1 MSSTPPFG
9 FFDPEMLA
17 TLEQTFLATLEQ
29 TFNATWPVLEAHE
42 PCLDS
47 EKETEL
53 KLGLSQ
59 TLVALVAE
67 GVTDADRL
75 RKFALERLPLTPGP
89 AASSFTAKLQPT

>member
-1 MSSTPPFG
+1 MSSSNPVFG
-9 FFDPEMLA
+9 FFDPNMLA
-17 TLEQTFLATLEQ
+17 ILEQ

-47 EKETEL
+47 EKEAEL

-59 TLVALVAE
+59 TLVSLVAE

-75 RKFALERLPLTPGP
+75 RKFALERIPLMPHRP
-89 AASSFTAKLQPT
+89 ADSLIK

>member
-9 FFDPEMLA
+9 FFDPDM
-17 TLEQTFLATLEQ
+17 LATLEQ

-42 PCLDS
+42 PLLNS
-47 EKETEL
+47 EREAEL
-53 KLGLSQ
+53 KLGLSR

-75 RKFALERLPLTPGP
+75 RKFALERLPLTQHAPEH
-89 AASSFTAKLQPT
+89 SSPTAKLQPT

>member
-9 FFDPEMLA
+9 FFDPDM
-17 TLEQTFLATLEQ
+17 LATLEQ

-42 PCLDS
+42 PFLNS
-47 EKETEL
+47 EKEVEL

-59 TLVALVAE
+59 TLVGLVAE

-75 RKFALERLPLTPGP
+75 RKFALERLPLTPHAP
-89 AASSFTAKLQPT
+89 AASKPTTKLRPT

>member
-17 TLEQTFLATLEQ
+17 TLEQTF
-29 TFNATWPVLEAHE
+29 NDTWPVLEAHE
-42 PCLDS
+42 PFLDS
-47 EKETEL
+47 EKEAEL
-53 KLGLSQ
+53 KLGLSR

-75 RKFALERLPLTPGP
+75 RKFALERLPLTPQAP
-89 AASSFTAKLQPT
+89 AASKSTAKSQPT

>member
-9 FFDPEMLA
+9 FFDPEILA
-17 TLEQTFLATLEQ
+17 TLER

-47 EKETEL
+47 EKEAEL
-53 KLGLSQ
+53 KLGLSR

-75 RKFALERLPLTPGP
+75 RKFALERLPLTPP
-89 AASSFTAKLQPT
+89 AWAASSSTAKLQPT